1 MATSPVQWNLV
12 VWKNG
17 DWSLEASLNDFATG
31 DPIDLTD
38 YLLNMQVRLYQ
49 GATGTPL
56 IDLETVES
64 PIEGI
69 QITDAAAGEFNILID
84 QATLETLPATN
95 GENKPSV
102 FHHDLI
108 LIAPDGLTE
117 VYAYGSFTL
126 NTGVTR

>member
-1 MATSPVQWNLV
+1 MATSPAQWPLV

-17 DWSLEASLNDFATG
+17 DWEQPAAITDDAGAPF
-31 DPIDLTD
+31 DLTN
-38 YLLNMQVRLYQ
+38 YELAMQVRLYQ
-49 GATGTPL
+49 GATGDAL
-56 IDLETVES
+56 IDLATVGS
-64 PIEGI
+64 AIEGI
-69 QITDAAAGEFNILID
+69 QITDDEAGEFTILID
-84 QATLETLPATN
+84 QATLEALPATN

-117 VYAYGSFTL
+117 VYAYGSFTV